1 MTTKP
6 AVDYRRVLQE
16 LIDLWDSELKERTVT
31 VRGDFEHEIVPLA
44 VYSSVAHAVE
54 CGKAVLTLYRAS
66 LPVPAV
72 PLIRTLIEDS
82 VTAAWLVVAPGAWQ
96 AYASAGADERGKT
109 IRRVMKERPEDVVLA
124 ERSGEMTSLTEHL
137 GTPKKWRFEQRAA
150 QLEGADDVY
159 TYYRIASALSHAGFG
174 IADLYAKADPRD
186 RNEAIL
192 LTYPAHAA
200 ASSWIA
206 VAAGAPRPPSRDPA
220 DVYRRTHRSQQHNPA
235 TRPGRDARERVPR
248 RGAAAADSASTDTRS
263 ADELGQEE
271 RLRWHH
277 TRTRSPWPYP
287 SSVAT
292 IPEKHRLNAPSGGYW
307 RN

>member
-16 LIDLWDSELKERTVT
+16 LIDLWDSELKERTVE

-54 CGKAVLTLYRAS
+54 CGKGVLTLYRAS

-82 VTAAWLVVAPGAWQ
+82 VTAAWLIVAPGAWQ

-109 IRRVMKERPEDVVLA
+109 IRRVMKERPEDVRLA
-124 ERSGEMTSLTEHL
+124 ERNGEMTNLTEHL
-137 GTPKKWRFEQRAA
+137 GTPKKWRFDQRAA

-174 IADLYAKADPRD
+174 IADLYAKTDPRD
-186 RNEAIL
+186 KNEAIL
-192 LTYPAHAA
+192 LNYPAHAA

-206 VAAGAPRPPSRDPA
+206 VAAGAVLQALIAWDHA
-220 DVYRRTHRSQQHNPA
+220 
-235 TRPGRDARERVPR
+235 RPGRPHEIRLTAIADRIGVSSTIRLRVPDETPESASPADKPLR
-248 RGAAAADSASTDTRS
+248 PTAAA
-263 ADELGQEE
+263 
-271 RLRWHH
+271 
-277 TRTRSPWPYP
+277 SP
-287 SSVAT
+287 A
-292 IPEKHRLNAPSGGYW
+292 APA
-307 RN
+307 N